1 MKHTGSVEGRA
12 RNGNWRYLE
21 ELRILARNNR
31 NSLTKSESK
40 LWYEYLSKRPF
51 GCKFLKQKPIGRFIA
66 DFYCS
71 KLLLIIEIDG
81 GVHENRKNY
90 DEGRDFE
97 MLRRGIKTIRYTDT
111 QVMDDFGMVTRDID
125 KVLKAS
131 LFQGR

>member
-1 MKHTGSVEGRA
+1 MSICLKDP
-12 RNGNWRYLE
+12 L
-21 ELRILARNNR
+21 
-31 NSLTKSESK
+31 
-40 LWYEYLSKRPF
+40 

-131 LFQGR
+131 LPQGR